1 MGGPLAALGAKSKG
15 GPRFSRSTERA
26 RGPRFGDKVTPFV
39 AKGLRTKREHGT
51 KRPRKP
57 SPINK
62 RFRIRKPKGQDHG
75 SGRSRCPL
83 RRRRRAQIGRASW
96 RVRVCGYV

>member
-75 SGRSRCPL
+75 SGDRKSTRLNSSHKC
-83 RRRRRAQIGRASW
+83 ASSIPSSA
-96 RVRVCGYV
+96 